1 MSAPSST
8 LTTADAPTMP
18 AGPAAFTLTD
28 DLDHLADLLTE
39 VLAAVRAGRRDR
51 PGPLPAGGPSEV
63 AATVRRRLGP
73 NPLPHQGIGARTALA
88 ELTRTL
94 SAGAADPAHPF
105 CAAHLHCPPLAVGVA
120 ADLAAAVLN
129 QSLDS
134 WDQAPAATELE
145 HQVVRGLAHLV
156 GYRAERAAGVV
167 TSGGTE
173 SNLMGLLLARDG
185 APDAGLRVFCSRLA
199 HFSVA
204 RGARLL
210 GLPARAVVDVDT
222 DADGRMDVAALDA
235 ALVEARRQTPRAR
248 VVVVGTAGTTDLGS
262 IDPLPD
268 LARVCEAR
276 DAFLHVDAAYGGG
289 ALFSDRLRP
298 LLTGLARADSVALDL
313 HKLGWL
319 PIPAGVFLSR
329 DRDLFTPLTTRVSYL
344 NPADD
349 ERAGIPSLLGRS
361 LRTTRRA
368 DVVKIAVALRA
379 LGLAGMGALVE
390 RCHDLAH
397 YAADRITARPD
408 LVLHARPV
416 LTTVVF
422 SYAAAAGRTSAVNAG
437 LRRRLLF
444 EGRAV
449 IGRADLAGVARL
461 KLTLLNPHATPADVD
476 RLLDAVVAA
485 GKEEER

>member
-1 MSAPSST
+1 
-8 LTTADAPTMP
+8 
-18 AGPAAFTLTD
+18 LTD

-39 VLAAVRAGRRDR
+39 VLAAVRAGRRER

-63 AATVRRRLGP
+63 AATVRRRLGRD
-73 NPLPHQGIGARTALA
+73 PLPHQGIGARTALA

-145 HQVVRGLAHLV
+145 HQVVAGLAHLV
-156 GYRAERAAGVV
+156 GYSAERAGGVV

-173 SNLMGLLLARDG
+173 SNLIGLLLARDA
-185 APDAGLRVFCSRLA
+185 APDAALRVFCSRLA

-222 DADGRMDVAALDA
+222 DADGRMDVAALDT

-248 VVVVGTAGTTDLGS
+248 AVVVATAGTTDLGS

-276 DAFLHVDAAYGGG
+276 DASLHVDAAYGGG

-298 LLTGLARADSVALDL
+298 LLAGLARADSVALDL

-368 DVVKIAVALRA
+368 DVLKIAVALRA

-397 YAADRITARPD
+397 YAADRIAARPD

-422 SYAAAAGRTSAVNAG
+422 SYAAASGRTSAVNAG

>member
-1 MSAPSST
+1 MSAPST

-18 AGPAAFTLTD
+18 AGPAAFTSTD

-63 AATVRRRLGP
+63 AATVRRRLGRD
-73 NPLPHQGIGARTALA
+73 PLPHQGIGARTALA

-94 SAGAADPAHPF
+94 TAGAADPAHPF

-145 HQVVRGLAHLV
+145 HQVVRGLAQLV
-156 GYRAERAAGVV
+156 GYRAERAGGVV

-210 GLPARAVVDVDT
+210 GLPARAVVDVDA
-222 DADGRMDVAALDA
+222 DADGRMDVAALDS

-248 VVVVGTAGTTDLGS
+248 AVVVATAGTTDLGS

-276 DAFLHVDAAYGGG
+276 DAVLHVDAAYGGG

-368 DVVKIAVALRA
+368 DVLKIAVALRA

-476 RLLDAVVAA
+476 QLLDAVVAA